1 MNVKGLFV
9 KSTFLAALLL
19 VFSSVAIKADEN
31 GATVKRFDLVISERK
46 LQLDEKIIRVSQG
59 ESVELVWTSDEAAEL
74 HLHGYD
80 IGFKISPEG
89 PAIVTFK
96 AHATG
101 RFPVTS
107 HGFGGSNGDENGHQ
121 ALLYLEVYPD

>member
-9 KSTFLAALLL
+9 ESTFLAALLL

-31 GATVKRFDLVISERK
+31 RAAVKRFDLVISERK
-46 LQLDEKIIRVSQG
+46 LQMEEKIIRVTQG
-59 ESVELVWTSDEAAEL
+59 DSVELVWTSDEAVEL

-80 IGFKISPEG
+80 IGFKISPER
-89 PAIVTFK
+89 PAIVTLK
-96 AHATG
+96 AYATG

-107 HGFGGSNGDENGHQ
+107 HGFGGLEGDENAHQ